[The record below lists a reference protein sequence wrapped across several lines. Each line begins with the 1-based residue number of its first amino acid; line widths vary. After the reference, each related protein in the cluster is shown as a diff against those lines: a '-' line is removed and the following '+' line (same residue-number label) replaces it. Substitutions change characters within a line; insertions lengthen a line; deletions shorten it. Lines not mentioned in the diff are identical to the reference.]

1 MRPSGGVRGVTAN
14 VRAPDRT
21 DPAETISDAALLE
34 LSRRRPERFGEV
46 YDRYVGEIHA
56 YLGRRLDRQAADDL
70 TAEVFLAAFKK
81 RETFDPERGEVR
93 PWLYGFATNLI
104 ASHRRTE
111 IRRLAAVQRNAA
123 LYDGADDGH
132 EERVLT
138 RIDAV
143 SAQGRLAAELRALPD
158 GDRDVLLL
166 SALGELSHDEVAK
179 ALDIP
184 YGTVGSR
191 LSRVRRKLRAA
202 LGGVNPMRGGSDG

>member
-1 MRPSGGVRGVTAN
+1 MT
-14 VRAPDRT
+14 APDLT
-21 DPAETISDAALLE
+21 DPLETISDTALLE
-34 LSRRRPERFGEV
+34 LSCRKPERFGEI
-46 YDRYVGEIHA
+46 YDRYVAEIHA

-70 TAEVFLAAFKK
+70 TAEVFLAAFRK
-81 RETFDPERGEVR
+81 REAFDPERGEVR

-111 IRRLAAVQRNAA
+111 IRRLAALQRNAA
-123 LYDGADDGH
+123 AYDGPDHGH
-132 EERVLT
+132 EERVVT
-138 RIDAV
+138 RVDAV
-143 SAQGRLAAELRALPD
+143 SAQARLAAELRALPD

-166 SALGELSHDEVAK
+166 SALSELSHEEVAK

-202 LGGVNPMRGGSDG
+202 LGGANPMDGGSDG

>member
-1 MRPSGGVRGVTAN
+1 MT
-14 VRAPDRT
+14 APDLT
-21 DPAETISDAALLE
+21 DPTEAISDAALLA
-34 LSRRRPERFGEV
+34 LSRRRPERFGEI
-46 YDRYVGEIHA
+46 YDRYVSEIHA

-70 TAEVFLAAFKK
+70 TAEVFLAAFRK

-104 ASHRRTE
+104 SSHRRTE
-111 IRRLAAVQRNAA
+111 TRRLAALQRSATA
-123 LYDGADDGH
+123 HGGAEHSH
-132 EERVLT
+132 EERVVT
-138 RIDAV
+138 RIDAA

-166 SALGELSHDEVAK
+166 SALGELSHEEVAK

-202 LGGVNPMRGGSDG
+202 LGGINPLLGGSDG

>member
-1 MRPSGGVRGVTAN
+1 MTAN
-14 VRAPDRT
+14 STASDLA
-21 DPAETISDAALLE
+21 DPPGTLSDEALVE
-34 LSRRRPERFGEV
+34 LSRRTPERFGEI
-46 YDRYVGEIHA
+46 YDRYVREIHA

-81 RETFDPERGEVR
+81 RGTFDARRGAVR
-93 PWLYGFATNLI
+93 PWLYGFASNVI
-104 ASHRRTE
+104 ALHRRAE
-111 IRRLAAVQRNAA
+111 ARRLAALQRSAGTGG
-123 LYDGADDGH
+123 DREQGH
-132 EERVLT
+132 EDRVVT
-138 RIDAV
+138 RVDAA

-166 SALGELSHDEVAK
+166 SALGELSHEEVAQ

-202 LGGVNPMRGGSDG
+202 LGGVNPLRGGSDG

>member
-1 MRPSGGVRGVTAN
+1 MTAN
-14 VRAPDRT
+14 STAENLA
-21 DPAETISDAALLE
+21 DPRGTISDEALVK
-34 LSRRRPERFGEV
+34 LSRRTPERFGEI
-46 YDRYVGEIHA
+46 YDRYVSEIHA

-81 RETFDPERGEVR
+81 RETFDPQRGQVR
-93 PWLYGFATNLI
+93 PWLYGFAGNVI
-104 ASHRRTE
+104 ALHRRTE
-111 IRRLAAVQRNAA
+111 VRRLAALQRS
-123 LYDGADDGH
+123 ADAHEGSEHGH
-132 EERVLT
+132 EERVVT
-138 RIDAV
+138 RLDAV

-166 SALGELSHDEVAK
+166 SALGELSHEEVAQ

-202 LGGVNPMRGGSDG
+202 LGGANPLLGGSDE

>member
-1 MRPSGGVRGVTAN
+1 MTAN
-14 VRAPDRT
+14 STAPDLA
-21 DPAETISDAALLE
+21 DPRGALSDEAVVK
-34 LSRRRPERFGEV
+34 LSRRTPERFGEI

-70 TAEVFLAAFKK
+70 TAEVFLAAFRK
-81 RETFDPERGEVR
+81 RETFDPERGRVR
-93 PWLYGFATNLI
+93 PWLYGFAGNVI
-104 ASHRRTE
+104 ALHRRTE
-111 IRRLAAVQRNAA
+111 ARRLAALQRRA
-123 LYDGADDGH
+123 GADDDREHGH
-132 EERVLT
+132 EERVVT
-138 RIDAV
+138 RVDAV

-166 SALGELSHDEVAK
+166 SALGELSHEEVAQ

-202 LGGVNPMRGGSDG
+202 LGGVNPLHGGSDG